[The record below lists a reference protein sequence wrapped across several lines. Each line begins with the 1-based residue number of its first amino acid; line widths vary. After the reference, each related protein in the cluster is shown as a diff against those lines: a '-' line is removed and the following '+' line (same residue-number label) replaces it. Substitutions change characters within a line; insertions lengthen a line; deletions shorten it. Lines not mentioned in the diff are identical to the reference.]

1 MKKESLLDAI
11 MELSKNVSYVLGEKS
26 SVDIQL
32 HDTENNKY
40 FTKRLSVDELGKIKE
55 LMTIDWL

>member
-1 MKKESLLDAI
+1 MKKKLLLDSV
-11 MELSKNVSYVLGEKS
+11 MELCKTISYVLGEKS

-40 FTKRLSVDELGKIKE
+40 FTKRLSVDELEKIKE